1 MIEYKKDILN
11 KSTNW
16 DDKSIYVITDFDR
29 TLTTAISKSSWSIL
43 SASGVLPIG
52 YNIEAKKLYD
62 IYRSYEINE
71 SMPFPERNRLMIE
84 WWTKHINLFVKY
96 GLKEKD
102 ILEAL
107 SDDTILSFRDGAL
120 RMLKGFYER
129 NIPVIIMSAGL
140 GNIIKLALKKCNSCF
155 SNIFIVSNFI
165 KFENGI
171 AVGME
176 DEIIHSLNKNEAFI
190 PREVLE
196 VIRNKDN
203 AILIG
208 DQIPDINMVN
218 NKDKALKIG
227 FCEDSVEDNK
237 KYFDNLFDVVCT
249 DNTTFDNLAEE
260 VMILKKLF

>member
-1 MIEYKKDILN
+1 MIEFKGEIIN
-11 KSTNW
+11 KTNNW

-29 TLTTAISKSSWSIL
+29 TLTTVISKSSWSII
-43 SASGVLPIG
+43 SASEVLPID
-52 YNIEAKKLYD
+52 YNIEAKKLYE
-62 IYRSYEINE
+62 IYRSYEIDE
-71 SMPFPERNRLMIE
+71 SMPFSERNRLMIE

-102 ILEAL
+102 IFEVLN
-107 SDDTILSFRDGAL
+107 DDTVLSFRDGAL
-120 RMLKGFYER
+120 EMLNRFYKR

-140 GNIIKLALKKCNSCF
+140 GNIIELALKKCNSCF

-196 VIRNKDN
+196 VIRNRDK

-227 FCEDSVEDNK
+227 FCEDNVEDNK
-237 KYFDNLFDVVCT
+237 QYFDNLFDVVCT
-249 DNTTFDNLAEE
+249 DDTTFDDLTDEI
-260 VMILKKLF
+260 MILKKLF